1 MKRQKKTTNI
11 SISLDL
17 GLIDYIDEVA
27 AINGRTR
34 SAMISWMIQEWKK
47 EYDSIEDDFIRLCDS
62 GELSKREVA
71 ND

>member
-17 GLIDYIDEVA
+17 GLIDYIDKVA

-47 EYDSIEDDFIRLCDS
+47 EYDSIEDDFIRLSDS
-62 GELSKREVA
+62 GELSKREVL